1 MDKSSPEGIL
11 AEFSRQRVLKNVK
24 FDTKYYCWSPFA
36 RKFGDVSRFGNL
48 LFKADKEKNIIIN
61 SDLDPKKYHW
71 GISKGGF
78 RDSKIF
84 VTGGTS
90 VRLTQ
95 AEPSSYLVQKPLK
108 ALKPD
113 TEYEVSFFGRME
125 NVKKLTDK
133 ASGFYLRFDYGN
145 GRPTYFPRPPA
156 QMDGSCPWTGFKFKI
171 RTPKDL
177 KPEKSYII
185 FTLRKATGTAWVDH
199 VKVCETGK
207 APTEKAK

>member
-1 MDKSSPEGIL
+1 
-11 AEFSRQRVLKNVK
+11 
-24 FDTKYYCWSPFA
+24 
-36 RKFGDVSRFGNL
+36 
-48 LFKADKEKNIIIN
+48 
-61 SDLDPKKYHW
+61 
-71 GISKGGF
+71 
-78 RDSKIF
+78 
-84 VTGGTS
+84 
-90 VRLTQ
+90 
-95 AEPSSYLVQKPLK
+95 
-108 ALKPD
+108 
-113 TEYEVSFFGRME
+113 ME

-207 APTEKAK
+207 APTAKAK